1 MSKTNRCVKLFG
13 NPTID
18 RLTFERKH
26 MVLYDIPQDINDAIK
41 ALPNKI
47 YLNKVIQEP
56 LTKVFRELIDKGLHD
71 EIKTYDGCFNIRKQR
86 GSSAISMHSFG
97 IAIDLNAAW
106 NPLIRRIDASQRSAV
121 RAKAVQWSDAFL
133 QVWRDNNFECG
144 ADWMSVL
151 DGMHFEFKV

>member
-1 MSKTNRCVKLFG
+1 MFG

-18 RLTFERKH
+18 RATFERKH
-26 MVLYDIPQDINDAIK
+26 MILYDIPQDINNAIK
-41 ALPNKI
+41 VIPNKI

-56 LTKVFRELIDKGLHD
+56 LTKVFRELIAKGLHD

-86 GSSAISMHSFG
+86 GSTAISMHSFG
-97 IAIDLNAAW
+97 IAVDLNAAW
-106 NPLIRRIDASQRSAV
+106 NPLIRNVAPGQRPALRS
-121 RAKAVQWSDAFL
+121 KAVQWSDAFL

-151 DGMHFEFKV
+151 DGMHFEFKL